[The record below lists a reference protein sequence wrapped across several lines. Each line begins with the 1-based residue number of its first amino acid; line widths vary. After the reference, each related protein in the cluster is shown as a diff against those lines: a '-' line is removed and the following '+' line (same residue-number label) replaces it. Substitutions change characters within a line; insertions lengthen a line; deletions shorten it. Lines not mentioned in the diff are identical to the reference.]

1 MKIKSYAM
9 HQIDINDYAS
19 TEHWYYTYHGPQLAR
34 RYGPWMDRFESYRPV
49 PAPKEAEAYGLVNYF
64 CTVGI
69 WNGVPETGP
78 KGELALTTPPVHA
91 RPFHFI
97 GPAQCTE
104 DFKGS
109 ETEPE
114 EKSVLRWVQL
124 FRYPEGV
131 DKKAADD
138 WYVSSFAPKA
148 CESKDMYRFFSFK
161 SIEEEIRLPGEWS
174 QRSIAKMKGEPE
186 DHMWDRLSEMW
197 FEDFSSWKNFVSK
210 SFEAPSWAEIDSFP
224 FVKAE
229 QNFRSCFLLER
240 PAFDWLKSDHC
251 YL

>member
-1 MKIKSYAM
+1 MKIKSYAL

-49 PAPKEAEAYGLVNYF
+49 PAPPEADAYGLVNYF

-78 KGELALTTPPVHA
+78 KGELSLTTPEVHA

-104 DFKGS
+104 DFKGGDM
-109 ETEPE
+109 EPE
-114 EKSVLRWVQL
+114 QKSVLRWVQL
-124 FRYPEGV
+124 FRYPDGV
-131 DKKAADD
+131 DKDAADK
-138 WYVSSFAPKA
+138 WYTEEFASQA
-148 CESKDMYRFFSFK
+148 CNLDSMYRFFSFK
-161 SIEEEIRLPGEWS
+161 ALQEDIRLPGEWTQTS
-174 QRSIAKMKGEPE
+174 MAKMKGQPE
-186 DHMWDRLSEMW
+186 DHCWDRLSEMW
-197 FEDFSSWKNFVSK
+197 FDDFNDWKDFIGHK
-210 SFEAPSWAEIDSFP
+210 FTGPAWATNDTYP
-224 FVKAE
+224 FVKCGE
-229 QNFRSCFLLER
+229 DFRSCFLLER
-240 PAFDWLKSDHC
+240 PAYDWLKSEHC